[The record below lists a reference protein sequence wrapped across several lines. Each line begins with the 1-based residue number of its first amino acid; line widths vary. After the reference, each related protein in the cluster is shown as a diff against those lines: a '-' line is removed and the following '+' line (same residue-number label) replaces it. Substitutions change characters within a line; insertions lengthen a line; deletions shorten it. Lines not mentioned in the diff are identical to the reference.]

1 MKRRVCWIRGRCCR
15 LAAFVLTAT
24 AINVRADVVDIS
36 WDVSGRFETLLSVAP
51 GKFAEVCGRLTQGQS
66 IAWSFIGDKP
76 MNFNIHYHE
85 RKQVVFPA
93 KQDGAS
99 QVEGLLNVSVGQDY
113 CWMWTN
119 KGTSPAKLQL
129 TLKR

>member
-1 MKRRVCWIRGRCCR
+1 MKRRVCRIRGRCCR

-24 AINVRADVVDIS
+24 VMNVRADVVDIA
-36 WDVSGRFETLLSVAP
+36 WDATGRFETLLSVAP
-51 GKFAEVCGRLTQGQS
+51 GKFAEVCGRLAERQS
-66 IAWSFIGDKP
+66 VAWSFVGDKP

-85 RKQVVFPA
+85 GKQVVFPA

-99 QVEGLLNVSVGQDY
+99 QVEGLLKVSVGQDY